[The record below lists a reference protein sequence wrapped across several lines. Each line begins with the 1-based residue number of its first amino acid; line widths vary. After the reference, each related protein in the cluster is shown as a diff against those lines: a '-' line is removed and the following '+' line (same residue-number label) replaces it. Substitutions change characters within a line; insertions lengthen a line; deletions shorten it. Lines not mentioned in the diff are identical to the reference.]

1 MAVAGMPP
9 EIGEMFIA
17 KSVKTL
23 PVMSWASLDKEK
35 PYTHSYAAKLY
46 EDFATKLKESNRS
59 NRHELLAQTNL
70 VLLYVEK
77 NNKSEAVLFET
88 FGTEM
93 LLVPL
98 KRTDIASKT
107 LVTGNQKRKVVNDL
121 IKEQRRAIKR
131 ARILLSAIAEEV
143 TNRDNKTCLL
153 LPPKNFGRT
162 IKKVLDCV
170 YQASSKGEGKEEFE
184 GRLNHTFQSLNTVRQ
199 DSRTYMVGE
208 NRLVFKSPSKS
219 GSRHGLAPTW
229 EDPHHLSSCV
239 IQGRIRFGVAYDP
252 KFHYDCDMRR
262 GGGRSFPTC
271 HGFKRIG
278 RNRNHV
284 NIAPNDNVR

>member
-1 MAVAGMPP
+1 
-9 EIGEMFIA
+9 MFVA

-35 PYTHSYAAKLY
+35 PYTHSYAAELY
-46 EDFATKLKESNRS
+46 ENFATKLKESNRS

-77 NNKSEAVLFET
+77 NNGSEAVLFET

-107 LVTGNQKRKVVNDL
+107 LVTGNQKGKVVNDL

-153 LPPKNFGRT
+153 LPPKNFGPT

-170 YQASSKGEGKEEFE
+170 YQSSSKGEGKKEFE
-184 GRLNHTFQSLNTVRQ
+184 ERLNRTFQSLPKGRQ
-199 DSRTYMVGE
+199 GSRTYMVGK
-208 NRLVFKSPSKS
+208 NGLMFKSPGKA

-229 EDPHHLSSCV
+229 ENPHHLSSCV
-239 IQGRIRFGVAYDP
+239 IRGRVRFGVAYDP
-252 KFHYDCDMRR
+252 KFHYDCDISK
-262 GGGRSFPTC
+262 GGGRCFPNC
-271 HGFKRIG
+271 HGSKRIG
-278 RNRNHV
+278 RNQNHA